1 MHFRQWNRREF
12 IVFLG
17 GAGAASPI
25 AAPGQQAPK
34 TLRIGAASTF
44 SKNFPLWVAFRTRL
58 RELGYI
64 EGQNLVFELLELGNQ
79 VVQGSTISAAMEELA
94 HQRKV
99 DIIVEA
105 GEEVSLQ
112 AAMATTATLPIV
124 MLAVTYDPVARG
136 YVSSIARPNGNVTG
150 LFLRRPEFVEKQIGL
165 VRSNFAETTRL
176 AVLWDAQ
183 TADQFSAAERVA
195 KSLPL
200 ELQPLKLENP
210 PYDFDAAFEVISRR
224 SPQMVLVL
232 SSSIF
237 ALHRLRLAELATRY
251 RLPTMFTSKAYVQ
264 AGGLLSYGPDIT
276 AMFRG
281 AADYVDRL
289 AKGAKPSDLPIDQP
303 TKFELVINL
312 KTARDLGLDVPD
324 KLLALAD
331 EVIQ

>member
-12 IVFLG
+12 IAFLG

-64 EGQNLVFELLELGNQ
+64 EGQNLVFEFLELGNQ

-112 AAMATTATLPIV
+112 AAMATATLPIV

-183 TADQFSAAERVA
+183 TADQFRAAERVA

>member
-12 IVFLG
+12 IAFLG

-44 SKNFPLWVAFRTRL
+44 SKNFQLWVAFRTRL

-64 EGQNLVFELLELGNQ
+64 EGQNLVFEFLELGNQ

-112 AAMATTATLPIV
+112 AAMATATLPIV

-183 TADQFSAAERVA
+183 TADQFRAAERVA